1 MIKGVIFDM
10 DGTLI
15 DSMSSWSECDR
26 RFLKE
31 NGIDPPPGISEV
43 MKTLSMEECA
53 RCFIDLGVK
62 MEPGQI
68 TDRIEEMVLDEYST
82 SIPLK
87 PYVTE
92 TLDTLDRYGIPY
104 CIATANYRTLTDT
117 ILRRFGIYDR
127 FRFIFTCEEN
137 GIKKDDPEF
146 FGKVCDLLGTEK
158 ECTAVVDDALHC
170 IESAKESG
178 LFAVAVFDSENKN
191 WEATS
196 GTADIAADDLRGFA
210 EFIEAQHKGDDVI

>member
-15 DSMSSWSECDR
+15 DSMQSWSECDR

-53 RCFIDLGVK
+53 RYFIDLGVK
-62 MEPGQI
+62 MEPQKI

-87 PYVTE
+87 DYVTE

-117 ILRRFGIYDR
+117 ILKRFGIYDR
-127 FRFIFTCEEN
+127 FKFIYTCEEN

-146 FGKVCDLLGTEK
+146 FGKVCALLGTEK
-158 ECTAVVDDALHC
+158 ESTAVVDDALHC
-170 IESAKESG
+170 IESAG
-178 LFAVAVFDSENKN
+178 NAGFFAAAVFDKGNAD
-191 WEATS
+191 WEKTS
-196 GTADIAADDLRGFA
+196 AAADIAFDDLHGFT
-210 EFIEAQHKGDDVI
+210 EFIKAQHQGKNVI

>member
-15 DSMSSWSECDR
+15 DSMGSWSECDQ

-31 NGIDPPPGISEV
+31 NGIDPPPGISDV

-53 RCFIDLGVK
+53 RYFIDLGVK
-62 MEPGQI
+62 MEPQKI
-68 TDRIEEMVLDEYST
+68 TDRIEELVMDEYAT

-104 CIATANYRTLTDT
+104 CVATANYRTLTDT
-117 ILRRFGIYDR
+117 ILKRFGIYDR
-127 FRFIFTCEEN
+127 FKFIYTCEEN
-137 GIKKDDPEF
+137 GIKMMHF
-146 FGKVCDLLGTEK
+146 TVSNRQKVRDFSRQPYLTAEMQTGRKLLKLLTLQQMICADLPNL
-158 ECTAVVDDALHC
+158 
-170 IESAKESG
+170 
-178 LFAVAVFDSENKN
+178 
-191 WEATS
+191 
-196 GTADIAADDLRGFA
+196 
-210 EFIEAQHKGDDVI
+210 

>member
-15 DSMSSWSECDR
+15 DSMGSWSECDR

-31 NGIDPPPGISEV
+31 NGIEPPPGISDV

-53 RCFIDLGVK
+53 RYFIDLGVN
-62 MEPGQI
+62 MEPQKI
-68 TDRIEEMVLDEYST
+68 TDRIEEMVMDEYAT

-92 TLDTLDRYGIPY
+92 TLDTLDRFGIPY

-117 ILRRFGIYDR
+117 ILKRFGIYDR
-127 FRFIFTCEEN
+127 FKFIYTCEEN

-146 FGKVCDLLGTEK
+146 FGKVCALLGTEK
-158 ECTAVVDDALHC
+158 ESTAVVDDALHC
-170 IESAKESG
+170 IESAKG
-178 LFAVAVFDSENKN
+178 AGFFTAAIFDSGNADWKK
-191 WEATS
+191 TS
-196 GTADIAADDLRGFA
+196 ETADIAADDLRGFT
-210 EFIEAQHKGDDVI
+210 EFIIAQRKGDDLI